1 MYLHGSF
8 SLLSPATLLQAFCQE
23 QRSVYLAARLGPAA
37 ASIWIWEGLI
47 VAATCDGLDGPEAVY
62 RIASWD
68 SGLFTVAPLYTSP
81 PATMAA
87 TCEELLLEA
96 ARRRDEYGLGVGGV
110 SASALPA

>member
-8 SLLSPATLLQAFCQE
+8 TLLSPAALLQAFCQE

-37 ASIWIWEGLI
+37 AAIWIWDGLI
-47 VAATCDGLDGPEAVY
+47 VAATCEGIDGPEAVY
-62 RIASWD
+62 RIAGWD
-68 SGLFTVAPLYTSP
+68 SGLFTVAPLHSSP

-96 ARRRDEYGLGVGGV
+96 ARRRDEFGVGAGSISISTMPV
-110 SASALPA
+110 